1 MLGLGHE
8 SIERTDLAG
17 LKCLQRIGLRRGDG
31 FQAAGGH
38 GGDPFA
44 HELEAAHIH
53 DVGADTRHAAWAK
66 TSHAMVERGTMRI
79 AATDDHG
86 ALNSKRALR
95 GGMVDELRLGEIQ
108 FQARFKH
115 SSAAAAST
123 VAMGAVELEIG
134 ACASDEI
141 GLGIVRIGDRRM
153 LGQRLF
159 EPAVL
164 HQRIQLTVEVKLRR
178 IEGEQIGAAIVVALG
193 AFGAAGVA
201 PCEFAGAEIEH
212 AVAAF
217 VGGQLRVGLG
227 VVPNVIVGVPFVVVP
242 MEHLRLESLGLA
254 LDGDGNGL
262 GQHAAVGQS
271 KMVFEITAVRIVTLK
286 EIDGLPA
293 GYSHNAGTG
302 GAVGPGVG
310 ADCVR
315 LHPGIGLE
323 RSGIG
328 KQAGFTEALG
338 ELGLS
343 TTGFVGFQSV
353 NSCLLYTS
361 PSPRD

>member
-1 MLGLGHE
+1 
-8 SIERTDLAG
+8 
-17 LKCLQRIGLRRGDG
+17 
-31 FQAAGGH
+31 
-38 GGDPFA
+38 
-44 HELEAAHIH
+44 
-53 DVGADTRHAAWAK
+53 
-66 TSHAMVERGTMRI
+66 
-79 AATDDHG
+79 
-86 ALNSKRALR
+86 
-95 GGMVDELRLGEIQ
+95 
-108 FQARFKH
+108 
-115 SSAAAAST
+115 
-123 VAMGAVELEIG
+123 
-134 ACASDEI
+134 
-141 GLGIVRIGDRRM
+141 
-153 LGQRLF
+153 
-159 EPAVL
+159 
-164 HQRIQLTVEVKLRR
+164 
-178 IEGEQIGAAIVVALG
+178 
-193 AFGAAGVA
+193 
-201 PCEFAGAEIEH
+201 
-212 AVAAF
+212 
-217 VGGQLRVGLG
+217 LRVGLG

-271 KMVFEITAVRIVTLK
+271 KMVFEITAVWIVTLK

-353 NSCLLYTS
+353 NSAAVIDDQQLAIGIGAEAND
-361 PSPRD
+361 P

>member
-1 MLGLGHE
+1 
-8 SIERTDLAG
+8 
-17 LKCLQRIGLRRGDG
+17 
-31 FQAAGGH
+31 
-38 GGDPFA
+38 
-44 HELEAAHIH
+44 
-53 DVGADTRHAAWAK
+53 
-66 TSHAMVERGTMRI
+66 
-79 AATDDHG
+79 
-86 ALNSKRALR
+86 
-95 GGMVDELRLGEIQ
+95 MVDELRLGEIQ
-108 FQARFKH
+108 FQTRFKH

-134 ACASDEI
+134 ACASGEI

-262 GQHAAVGQS
+262 GQHAAVGEP
-271 KMVFEITAVRIVTLK
+271 KVILEIAAVGIVAFK

-293 GYSHNAGTG
+293 RHGHNARAGR
-302 GAVGPGVG
+302 AVGPGVS
-310 ADCVR
+310 ADGVR

-328 KQAGFTEALG
+328 KQAGFTETLG

-343 TTGFVGFQSV
+343 TTGFIGFQSV
-353 NSCLLYTS
+353 NAAAVVDDQQFAVGIGAETND
-361 PSPRD
+361 P